1 MTEDRF
7 RIKSFTAEEKLHK
20 WLSEFLD
27 ACALIDEGVSV
38 AVGEREGGGEE
49 LACRRGCDNCCRSQR
64 DIPVYPHEL
73 IGIYWFCTE
82 KLKQPTRGIL
92 RHRLENFGPSDPCPF
107 IMDGVCIIHTVRPAG
122 CRQFN
127 VFGEP
132 CGEGEDPF
140 HTRRQDVMDPLR
152 RYTRSA
158 FRKVLSLY
166 GVKKR
171 KKREL
176 DETVEKVINT
186 QALRIHD
193 CDWTRLAGRMKEF
206 DERPGG

>member
-1 MTEDRF
+1 
-7 RIKSFTAEEKLHK
+7 
-20 WLSEFLD
+20 
-27 ACALIDEGVSV
+27 
-38 AVGEREGGGEE
+38 
-49 LACRRGCDNCCRSQR
+49 
-64 DIPVYPHEL
+64 
-73 IGIYWFCTE
+73 
-82 KLKQPTRGIL
+82 
-92 RHRLENFGPSDPCPF
+92 
-107 IMDGVCIIHTVRPAG
+107 MDGVCIIHAVRPAG

-132 CGEGEDPF
+132 CEEEEDPF
-140 HTRRQDVMDPLR
+140 YTRRQDVMDPLR

-176 DETVEKVINT
+176 DETVEKIINT

-206 DERPGG
+206 DERPGD